1 MLKKCC
7 ICACLIL
14 MVSFLPVRSH
24 AGSPLQVVL
33 YDSLIGAGIGALVG
47 ASTLA
52 FMDNPSD
59 NTIRI
64 AQGASIGLICGLAF
78 GLYEISPMF
87 YTMRTPA
94 GEKEWV
100 YGLQVGI
107 PFK

>member
-1 MLKKCC
+1 MMKKICL
-7 ICACLIL
+7 CACLIV
-14 MVSFLPVRSH
+14 MVSFIPVRSH

-52 FMDNPSD
+52 FMDKPSD
-59 NTIRI
+59 NYIRI
-64 AQGASIGLICGLAF
+64 AQGTSIGMVCGLAF

-94 GEKEWV
+94 GERDLV
-100 YGLQVGI
+100 YGLRIGI
-107 PFK
+107 PLK

>member
-1 MLKKCC
+1 
-7 ICACLIL
+7 

-59 NTIRI
+59 NSIRI

-87 YTMRTPA
+87 YTMRTPS
-94 GEKEWV
+94 GETGWV